1 MNDLLKE
8 KIFSLLSE
16 SFYVTNEEMQ
26 KAYEDFLT
34 RIEKLNQSESDYLNF
49 FRVLNLT
56 RIEFYSLGSLSFYEQ
71 GEKCA

>member
-71 GEKCA
+71 GEKCT